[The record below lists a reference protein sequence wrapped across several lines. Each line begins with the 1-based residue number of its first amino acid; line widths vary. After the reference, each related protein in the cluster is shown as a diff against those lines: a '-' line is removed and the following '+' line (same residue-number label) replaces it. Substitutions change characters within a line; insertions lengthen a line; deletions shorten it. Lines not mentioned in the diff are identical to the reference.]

1 MELFWEL
8 YKGMYAFSLTK
19 SKLDST
25 LCLLTCCVVFDV
37 CELKVFVFLSH
48 YMVWFQRFTVA
59 DFNVVTMSSLSRE
72 LVFLMLQLLDEENF
86 KETVHKWG

>member
-1 MELFWEL
+1 
-8 YKGMYAFSLTK
+8 
-19 SKLDST
+19 
-25 LCLLTCCVVFDV
+25 
-37 CELKVFVFLSH
+37 
-48 YMVWFQRFTVA
+48 MVWFQRFTVA